1 MESPSPTPTLRT
13 ARLLLT
19 PVQLADA
26 PTIQRLFP
34 HWEVVRYLDRR
45 VPWPYPADGAL
56 VFVRDVVLPAMARG
70 EQWHWMI
77 RLADEPESAIGS
89 ISLLDQPGNHRGFWL
104 APAWQGRGY
113 MSEACEAVNRFWFVT
128 LGRPLMQVPKA
139 IANEG
144 SRRISE
150 REGMRRLGRDQG
162 HFVSGVLPRETWELT
177 REAWLARHAAD

>member
-1 MESPSPTPTLRT
+1 MDSQSPPTLRT
-13 ARLLLT
+13 ERLLLT
-19 PVQLADA
+19 PVQLTDA

-56 VFVRDVVLPAMARG
+56 VYVRDVVLPAMARG
-70 EQWHWMI
+70 EEWHWMI
-77 RLADEPESAIGS
+77 RLAPQPDDAIGN
-89 ISLLDQPGNHRGFWL
+89 ISLFDQPGNHRGFWL
-104 APAWQGRGY
+104 APAWQGQGY
-113 MSEACEAVNRFWFVT
+113 MSEACEAVSRFWFQT

-139 IANEG
+139 ISNEG

-150 REGMRRLGRDQG
+150 REGMRLVGRDEG

-177 REAWLARHAAD
+177 REEWLARHADD